1 MRIPFRTSNG
11 GKIGQ
16 WEMWLKWE
24 KGQRAKL
31 ASIGYIYRV
40 SAYAEKRGHWDKWA
54 QSGKLAIE
62 MAMGPI
68 C

>member
-1 MRIPFRTSNG
+1 
-11 GKIGQ
+11 
-16 WEMWLKWE
+16 MWLKWE